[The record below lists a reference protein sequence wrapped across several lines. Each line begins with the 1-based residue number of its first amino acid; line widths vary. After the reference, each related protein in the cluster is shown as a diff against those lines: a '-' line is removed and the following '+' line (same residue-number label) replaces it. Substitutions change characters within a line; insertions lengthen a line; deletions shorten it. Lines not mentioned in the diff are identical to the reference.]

1 MPKYW
6 MISNRNVRQ
15 GGGLG
20 TNVSDLTYWVADDDD
35 LTKFGAWSPV
45 DKKVFRDMLSN
56 AARQFPNLPL
66 EENEKQKH
74 VTLFIHGYNTSW
86 DEAALRYHSLCKSLF
101 SGKDGLGICVLFS
114 WPSNGSKFGYIPD
127 REDARLSATALAEVL
142 SELYRWLAAAQHTAM
157 LNPKKACRA
166 KTSVIAHSMGNY
178 VLQCA
183 MQAAWTRNNQP
194 LRASLINQLIMVA
207 ADVDNDL
214 FKSGENIEK
223 GDGDAIANLTYRV
236 TAMFSGRDPVLG
248 LSAGLKHFGKRR
260 LGRSGLDRS
269 YPIPDNVW
277 QVDCTSLFNNE
288 TSDTEVHGAYFDDSG
303 TLQIVRASLSGV
315 DRERIPRAK

>member
-6 MISNRNVRQ
+6 MISNRDVEEGR
-15 GGGLG
+15 GLG
-20 TNVSDLTYWVADDDD
+20 TSVSEPTFWIADGEE
-35 LTKFGAWSPV
+35 LSRLSSWTPIQ
-45 DKKVFRDMLSN
+45 RDPFCRML
-56 AARQFPNLPL
+56 ADTAGQFPVVPL
-66 EENEKQKH
+66 EEHEKQKH
-74 VTLFIHGYNTSW
+74 VALFIHGYNTAW
-86 DEAALRYHSLCKSLF
+86 DDAVHRYQRLCKSLF
-101 SGKDGLGICVLFS
+101 QGKNGLGLCVLFS
-114 WPSNGSKFGYIPD
+114 WPSNGKTLGYLPD
-127 REDARLSATALAEVL
+127 REDARQSATTLAEVL
-142 SELYRWLAAAQHTAM
+142 SELYRWLAAAQHTAS
-157 LNPKKACRA
+157 LDPNKACRA

-194 LRASLINQLIMVA
+194 LRASLINQLLMVA

-214 FKSGENIEK
+214 FRSGENIDK

-236 TAMFSGRDPVLG
+236 TALFSSRDPVLG

-277 QVDCTSLFNNE
+277 QVDCSTLFDQS
-288 TSDTEVHGAYFDDSG
+288 TKDRDVHSAYFESKA
-303 TLQIVRASLSGV
+303 TLELMRATLRGL
-315 DRERIPRAK
+315 DRALIDV